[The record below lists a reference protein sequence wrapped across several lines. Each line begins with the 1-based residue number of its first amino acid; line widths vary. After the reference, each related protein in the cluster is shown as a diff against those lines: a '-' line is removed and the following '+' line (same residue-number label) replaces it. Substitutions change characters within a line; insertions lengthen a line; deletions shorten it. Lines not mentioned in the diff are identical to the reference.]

1 MKFDV
6 FIVEDSQIALNRLK
20 RIISEYENL
29 NIVGEEINGEK
40 ALEKIEKHR
49 PDLLFLDIE
58 LGRITGFEIIS
69 ELNFDPY
76 IIFTTGYKEYA
87 ADAFDVDCVD
97 YLLKPVTK
105 DRLEKALNKLK
116 RFTNAEVVKKPN
128 DDNVNKITVK
138 SGTSYKFLDKEDV
151 LYIKSSKSLLFFYTD
166 NKHYSYNS
174 TLSELEETLPQD
186 TFVRIHNRYI
196 VNINHV
202 KELKRRNS
210 VDYECVL
217 DDEERTRLN
226 VGRVYMKTVKRK
238 LGIEDD

>member
-20 RIISEYENL
+20 RIVSDYDNL
-29 NIVGEEINGEK
+29 NIVGEELNGEK
-40 ALEKIEKHR
+40 ALKKIKKIK

-69 ELNFDPY
+69 ELDFDPY

-105 DRLEKALNKLK
+105 DRLEKALNKLE
-116 RFTNAEVVKKPN
+116 RFVNTEVYKKTNK
-128 DDNVNKITVK
+128 DNINKITVK
-138 SGTSYKFLDKEDV
+138 SGGSYKFLDKDDV
-151 LYIKSSKSLLFFYTD
+151 LYIKSSKSLLFVYTE

-174 TLSELEETLPQD
+174 TLSELEDKLPQD

-217 DDEERTRLN
+217 DDGEHTKLN
-226 VGRVYMKTVKRK
+226 VGRVYMNAVKKK
-238 LGIEDD
+238 LGIED